1 MNTQTELLKTS
12 LENIASR
19 EFPESFSLLH
29 REKISSP
36 VERSY
41 WNRRKVVA
49 WVLILLALT
58 CAAFAFYKIFIDP
71 GLLGARDAGLGNNPN
86 QTAQITVLPATPTSV
101 ISAIT
106 AVKLDQQ
113 QTLDGVTLNLEW
125 AALNH
130 TGLIVGFHVSGLTDG
145 ESVGMPEAAFT
156 NVSPQDPRGQSLQ
169 LYSGEGISGEFTS
182 LQVINDEKANAG
194 VDVTLSIPITDNQG
208 NVIQTFSMPLSQLP
222 MGSTQPTSGEFTHLG
237 KIADVEVRMD
247 WVNYTRNWTRVKL
260 CYDLP
265 QGAAAISQKD
275 LQFAIADPSAEKQE
289 SSADFILPAADEDGK
304 KCLVAQFP
312 LNYGESDT
320 TMVLSIDHIGD
331 VKGPW
336 SFMMQPSE
344 RGPFTE
350 ASTVTPT
357 ARPTLDSESAQSLTA
372 NLIWAYADEKRLAFE
387 VKFNGWKDTYY
398 LGQFDLKDNQG
409 KEITSGYGS
418 TSLGTDPSDQLM
430 HVNFDSKMISSDGKV
445 NLQVDLPIYDSAQS
459 NQIFVSFH
467 FSLDELKVYQEKEIL
482 VNQDFESN
490 GITMQV
496 NRVRYTPSYTSVVL
510 CYNKPAKVGANSDW
524 WPSHALTLSIG
535 KLKSQNESGKLL
547 SDSDLGGAFVKGTPP
562 ADLPV
567 IDNGRCVEIGFP
579 IGTLA
584 GETSQTATLIIPQLE
599 ISQPEVIPQSELDA
613 SSSKLKELGIQLQ
626 QQTFSGNGGG
636 GGGLVITQK
645 PLGMSDADAM
655 NLVFQALGYQ
665 YPGPWVF
672 SFELPPDDQ

>member
-1 MNTQTELLKTS
+1 MNTQTELIKTS

-19 EFPESFSLLH
+19 EFPASFSLL
-29 REKISSP
+29 RKENAAFTTRK
-36 VERSY
+36 SY
-41 WNRRKVVA
+41 LNRRKVVA

-113 QTLDGVTLNLEW
+113 QTLDGVTLKLEW
-125 AALNH
+125 AAINH
-130 TGLIVGFHVSGLTDG
+130 TALIVGFHVSGLADG
-145 ESVGMPEAAFT
+145 ESVGMPEATFT

-169 LYSGEGISGEFTS
+169 LYSGEDISGEYTS

-208 NVIQTFSMPLSQLP
+208 NVLQTFSMPLSKLP
-222 MGSTQPTSGEFTHLG
+222 MCSTEPASGEFTHLG

-247 WVNYTRNWTRVKL
+247 WVKYTRNWTQLKL

-265 QGAAAISQKD
+265 QGSAEISQKD
-275 LQFAIADPSAEKQE
+275 LQLAIANPSAEKQE
-289 SSADFILPAADEDGK
+289 ASADFILQAADEDGK

-320 TMVLSIDHIGD
+320 TMVLSIDHIGE

-344 RGPFTE
+344 RGPFKE

-398 LGQFDLKDNQG
+398 LGQFDLKDSQG
-409 KEITSGYGS
+409 NEIASGYGS

-430 HVNFDSKMISSDGKV
+430 HVNFDSKMISSDGRL

-459 NQIFVSFH
+459 NQFFVSFH

-482 VNQDFESN
+482 IGQTFASN

-496 NRVRYTPSYTSVVL
+496 NRVCYTPSYTSVVL

-535 KLKSQNESGKLL
+535 KLKTQNESGKLL

-584 GETSQTATLIIPQLE
+584 SETSQTATLIIPQLE

-672 SFELPPDDQ
+672 SFELPPDNQ